1 MNQKQHAPGAQGK
14 HAGAFYQVLYKGREF
29 YLNNNEFRVF
39 SLLVCGGQWATFDI
53 AERLNIPDPRS
64 TIRYIRKWGS
74 MLPMSGCMK
83 TRCGLSAITFTEG
96 TAMSRRNSL
105 FLPFL
110 SGCDGGAFTQRIP
123 AVYECDSNV
132 WT

>member
-64 TIRYIRKWGS
+64 TIRYIRKMGIDVADVWVHENK
-74 MLPMSGCMK
+74 MLKNTGF
-83 TRCGLSAITFTEG
+83 GE
-96 TAMSRRNSL
+96 
-105 FLPFL
+105 
-110 SGCDGGAFTQRIP
+110 
-123 AVYECDSNV
+123 
-132 WT
+132 

>member
-53 AERLNIPDPRS
+53 AERLNIPRPAQYDPL
-64 TIRYIRKWGS
+64 YPQNGD
-74 MLPMSGCMK
+74 
-83 TRCGLSAITFTEG
+83 RCCRCL
-96 TAMSRRNSL
+96 
-105 FLPFL
+105 
-110 SGCDGGAFTQRIP
+110 GA
-123 AVYECDSNV
+123 
-132 WT
+132 